1 MTVEPSASAP
11 TYAPTGQ
18 ALVLRTAP
26 GRADGDAAAWS
37 ERALFTLHEWFPGLP
52 AGAARVLRVDLIPFG
67 LMAQPPGV
75 HARLQTLTRLREGL
89 YLAGEQA
96 LASSLN
102 AVLLSGERA
111 AKAVVT
117 DRRPG
122 AASP

>member
-1 MTVEPSASAP
+1 
-11 TYAPTGQ
+11 
-18 ALVLRTAP
+18 
-26 GRADGDAAAWS
+26 
-37 ERALFTLHEWFPGLP
+37 
-52 AGAARVLRVDLIPFG
+52 
-67 LMAQPPGV
+67 MAQPPGV

-117 DRRPG
+117 ERRPG